1 MMIIVFRF
9 GLLSEGFVMRRTILF
24 SLLLVPAWAAAGSP
38 PELAPLPEPPALPSR
53 IKSGEVLAPDPTV
66 VETADRPPPVPS
78 PEPPT
83 LPLPVE
89 SGEAIE
95 PDITIIRRGKKLI
108 HEYRLNGQL
117 YMVKIQP
124 DIGPPYYLID
134 SNGDGNLNVRRSDL
148 ERGPN
153 RINIP
158 QWVLLSWK

>member
-1 MMIIVFRF
+1 
-9 GLLSEGFVMRRTILF
+9 MRRTILF
-24 SLLLVPAWAAAGSP
+24 SLLLIPAWAAAEPP
-38 PELAPLPEPPALPSR
+38 PELAPLPEPPTIPLR
-53 IKSGEVLAPDPTV
+53 VKSGEVLPPDQSV
-66 VETADRPPPVPS
+66 AGTADKPPPVAS

-95 PDITIIRRGKKLI
+95 PDITIIRRGKRLI
-108 HEYRLNGQL
+108 YEYRLNGQL

-153 RINIP
+153 GINVP
-158 QWVLLSWK
+158 QWVLFSWK